1 MGLESKMT
9 AVFIKWENLD
19 TETPPHSGTRCEDEG
34 GDQGGAS
41 TRQGTARTVSKHQ
54 ALGERPGMDSSLW
67 ALEASALPAPGSWT
81 SGLWPWKNKVL
92 LLDLTPECGALLRQ
106 PVN

>member
-1 MGLESKMT
+1 MT

-19 TETPPHSGTRCEDEG
+19 TETRPPHSGTRCEDEG